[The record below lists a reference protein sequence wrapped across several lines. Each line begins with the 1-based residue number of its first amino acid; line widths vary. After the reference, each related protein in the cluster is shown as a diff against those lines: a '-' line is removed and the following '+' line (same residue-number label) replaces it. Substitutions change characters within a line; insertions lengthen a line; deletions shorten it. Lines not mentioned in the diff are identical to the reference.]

1 MSSAL
6 TGNKIKDSYQSLL
19 KIGTNGS
26 LDPTT
31 AIAVSDGLGNDTPLL
46 LSGIEFKTQVVS
58 ANKNYGLWLDLSS
71 NSHTA
76 IGDYNLQYNYTQLY
90 LSDFNNIIQTAGGG
104 NANARGLS
112 LNFASSLFEFGDF
125 NAVNNGNS
133 FWIDDANNLMRTYS
147 GGQRNGLQFDFG
159 AKTYSFGDF
168 EVINNGTHINID
180 DDTETITVNAN
191 VNLALV
197 GAGLENTGAG
207 SSSGKYLR
215 ILLNGNEYKIDLL
228 DP

>member
-26 LDPTT
+26 LGPTT
-31 AIAVSDGLGNDTPLL
+31 AIAISDGLGNDTPLL

-90 LSDFNNIIQTAGGG
+90 LSDFNNIIQTTGGG
-104 NANARGLS
+104 NANAQGLS
-112 LNFASSLFEFGDF
+112 LNFASSLFQFGDF
-125 NAVNNGNS
+125 NAV
-133 FWIDDANNLMRTYS
+133 
-147 GGQRNGLQFDFG
+147 
-159 AKTYSFGDF
+159 
-168 EVINNGTHINID
+168 NNGTHINID

-191 VNLALV
+191 VNLSLV